1 MAMESIEIVNELAY
15 TLGSQDNSRRYAFE
29 LDLSG
34 EYSPSSIHG
43 VIVDGVPTAVFAA
56 SGGATGVHDH
66 SFIRAEDR
74 CYLAVGSHV
83 VCFGVKP
90 FEYLWTLRIDEV
102 TCFGVHYGDE
112 ADALVSHGELDISRF
127 TESGQIVWS
136 KSGEDAFTGAVTLRG
151 DHVEAIDFNGRMY
164 RFDYI
169 DGHERN

>member
-127 TESGQIVWS
+127 TESGRSSGRNPAKMPLRERSPCAVIMSKPLTSMAGCIVL
-136 KSGEDAFTGAVTLRG
+136 T
-151 DHVEAIDFNGRMY
+151 I
-164 RFDYI
+164 
-169 DGHERN
+169 